1 MAKGQDLIKYITQRV
16 VTYIDT
22 PVEARRERRLE
33 RHNRAKEPWQT
44 KWFGMV
50 PFSMQMWA
58 GKWRRAGQPLLRRA
72 ARLKLMRWRKGPR
85 SPQDEKAHS

>member
-1 MAKGQDLIKYITQRV
+1 MAKGQDLIKYITQQF

-33 RHNRAKEPWQT
+33 RKNRGKEPWQT

-50 PFSMQMWA
+50 PFSVQMWA
-58 GKWRRAGQPLLRRA
+58 GKWRQAGRPFLRRA
-72 ARLKLMRWRKGPR
+72 ARLKLVRWRKGP
-85 SPQDEKAHS
+85 PQDEKAHS